1 MLLLAYIL
9 GGISLVPLSLAL
21 LAAWAMEGK

>member
-9 GGISLVPLSLAL
+9 GGLSLVPLTIAFV
-21 LAAWAMEGK
+21 AAWALGGE